1 MVGIPFFQVYLVTKI
16 ENIPVDLKITI
27 ILFDLIFIYN
37 FRRQTAEEREA
48 ERQAANRLM
57 LSIQAEAMSKSMH
70 YQSSSSSGATPSI
83 TAPPPHPPPPPS
95 AGGSHQARTRSTS
108 PPPGHQ
114 VRHNHTVASLNAL
127 QSLQPW
133 AVAEQANAVPTSNS
147 SSGSSSIGGV
157 TIQSPPPLII
167 HWELTQIQKTHSCSL
182 FPPLNLA
189 RNQFNLCFFLIIQQQ
204 AKIKILFF

>member
-1 MVGIPFFQVYLVTKI
+1 L
-16 ENIPVDLKITI
+16 DLKITI
-27 ILFDLIFIYN
+27 IFIWPDFLYYV
-37 FRRQTAEEREA
+37 RRQTAEEREA

-70 YQSSSSSGATPSI
+70 YQSSSSGATPSI
-83 TAPPPHPPPPPS
+83 TAPPTHPPPPPSS

-133 AVAEQANAVPTSNS
+133 AVAEQANSVPTSNS
-147 SSGSSSIGGV
+147 NSNSSSNGGGV

-167 HWELTQIQKTHSCSL
+167 HWDLTQT
-182 FPPLNLA
+182 
-189 RNQFNLCFFLIIQQQ
+189 
-204 AKIKILFF
+204 